1 MDIAVFYSDA
11 HSKSEVDQFS
21 QKLELFLMGKANI
34 KRARYKDHKS
44 LVNEPAILLFHE
56 EEVDE
61 VEIIVGER
69 NAKLIIAINGPKEIR
84 HIKDFHHVADRIYG
98 FIDFSQD
105 DLYNIPL
112 LSNYLQHEL
121 SLDQG
126 KLANL
131 SNDLSIIL
139 AQTMKEL
146 DRVKKIH
153 HEVVPM
159 REFKGKGVHST
170 LKFLSGEK
178 PGGEFFDSKIT
189 EGTQWFFYVRSH
201 SYLISSLLISEVER
215 IKNESDVSTHLKAF
229 FKVVNEL
236 QTQHKTEVEC
246 LVSALDMKHLTLDIW
261 NQSSA
266 EIYYDGEI
274 VLREQIKAVQSSDV
288 NEQKIRLKPEGTMV
302 FISSGLRQVFQTS
315 ITDMTLDQFVK
326 ENYKLGER
334 EFLNELFL
342 KIKSKNIGMFLPY
355 DSLACVTH
363 VDGNALFQIN

>member
-1 MDIAVFYSDA
+1 MEVVVFYSDS
-11 HSKSEVDQFS
+11 HEKNEVDQIS
-21 QKLELFLMGKANI
+21 QKLELFLTGKANI

-44 LVNEPAILLFHE
+44 LVNEPAILYFHE
-56 EEVDE
+56 DE
-61 VEIIVGER
+61 IDEIELIVGER
-69 NAKLIIAINGPKEIR
+69 NAKLIIAINSPKEIR

-98 FIDFSQD
+98 FIDLSQD
-105 DLYNIPL
+105 DLYNMPII
-112 LSNYLQHEL
+112 SNYLQHEL

-126 KLANL
+126 KIASL

-159 REFKGKGVHST
+159 REFKAKGIKST

-189 EGTQWFFYVRSH
+189 ENTQWFFYVRSH
-201 SYLISSLLISEVER
+201 SYLVSSLLISEVER
-215 IKNESDVSTHLKAF
+215 LKNESDISVQLPGF
-229 FKVVNEL
+229 FKVLSDL
-236 QTQHKTEVEC
+236 QIQHKTEIEC
-246 LVSALDMKHLTLDIW
+246 LVSALDTKHLSMEVW
-261 NQSSA
+261 NQSA
-266 EIYYDGEI
+266 GELYYDGNT
-274 VLREQIKAVQSSDV
+274 VVRDQIKSVQP
-288 NEQKIRLKPEGTMV
+288 NLPKEKKIQLRPEGTLI

-315 ITDMTLDQFVK
+315 ITDTTLEAFIK
-326 ENYKLGER
+326 EHYKNEDR

-355 DSLACVTH
+355 DALSCITH
-363 VDGNALFQIN
+363 IDGNALFQIN